1 MIKEINKMNCP
12 LTVYIVS
19 GVDEDDGFKS
29 RGILDVMVC
38 YCLDLP
44 CCSLSNIYSTSVR
57 ESEHTWKCP
66 AEFQSIFDFF
76 LLPVLCNVCNC
87 IGLHD

>member
-1 MIKEINKMNCP
+1 MNCL
-12 LTVYIVS
+12 LTVYNFS

-29 RGILDVMVC
+29 CGILDVMVC

-44 CCSLSNIYSTSVR
+44 GYSLSNIYSTSVR

-66 AEFQSIFDFF
+66 AEFKSIFDFF
-76 LLPVLCNVCNC
+76 LLPLLCNVRYC
-87 IGLHD
+87 IGIHD

>member
-57 ESEHTWKCP
+57 EM
-66 AEFQSIFDFF
+66 FVIDSIQLF
-76 LLPVLCNVCNC
+76 LIIRSMLM
-87 IGLHD
+87 G